1 MTSEEGAPPPLA
13 VRNLTVRYAR
23 RTALAGV
30 SLQVARGTVYAL
42 LGRNGAGKSSLVR
55 CALGLQRPAEGSALL
70 FGQDAWPSRAAALQ
84 RVGVVP
90 ESPDAPPEM
99 TPERLG
105 AFCARFHRRWDGDFY
120 SARLRSFEVPAREPF
135 ARLSRGQ
142 KEAVMLALALASGPE
157 LLVLDDPTLGLDAVA
172 RQAFLTELV
181 GELADRGTTVFI
193 TTHDLRGVEGIADQV
208 GILHD
213 GRLVVDEPLESLKAR
228 FRRVR
233 LPRTVAD
240 PTGALA
246 AFAPL
251 GVRMAEGGTDAVVS
265 AFDEARWPEVEV
277 LTEAEASG
285 LPLEDIFVAVT
296 TAREGA
302 RP

>member
-1 MTSEEGAPPPLA
+1 
-13 VRNLTVRYAR
+13 VRYGR
-23 RTALAGV
+23 RTVLAGV
-30 SLQVARGTVYAL
+30 SLQAGRGTVYAL
-42 LGRNGAGKSSLVR
+42 LGRNGAGKSSLIR
-55 CALGLQRPAEGSALL
+55 CALGLQKPTAGAACL
-70 FGQDAWPSRAAALQ
+70 FGHDSWRGRVPALH

-90 ESPDAPPEM
+90 ESPDAPAEM
-99 TPERLG
+99 TPDHLG
-105 AFCARFHRRWDGDFY
+105 AFCARLHRRWDGGFY
-120 SARLRSFEVPAREPF
+120 ADRLRSLDVPAGEPF

-142 KEAVMLALALASGPE
+142 KEAVMLALALAPGPE

-172 RQAFLTELV
+172 RQAFLAELV

-208 GILHD
+208 GILHG
-213 GRLVVDEPLESLKAR
+213 GRLVVDEPLEALKAR

-240 PTGALA
+240 PGSALA
-246 AFAPL
+246 ALAPL
-251 GVRMAEGGTDAVVS
+251 GVRVAESGADAVVS
-265 AFDEARWPEVEV
+265 AFDEARWQEVEAR
-277 LTEAEASG
+277 TEAVASG